1 MQTERLEGINAEAC
15 VLLSLTVFQSL
26 SLLFVTLKITLRR
39 RIFCH
44 ETVILP
50 FTSTVISSQRAVT
63 VSSFLIFIN
72 CFLTATFCKGMFIWR
87 RATQVG
93 EVTRL
98 FI

>member
-50 FTSTVISSQRAVT
+50 
-63 VSSFLIFIN
+63 L
-72 CFLTATFCKGMFIWR
+72 
-87 RATQVG
+87 QV
-93 EVTRL
+93 L
-98 FI
+98 

>member
-1 MQTERLEGINAEAC
+1 MRTVKLDSFSKFVSTLCDFENNSQETYF
-15 VLLSLTVFQSL
+15 LSRNCYFA
-26 SLLFVTLKITLRR
+26 
-39 RIFCH
+39 
-44 ETVILP
+44 

-72 CFLTATFCKGMFIWR
+72 CFLTAAFCKGMFIGRW
-87 RATQVG
+87 ATQVG